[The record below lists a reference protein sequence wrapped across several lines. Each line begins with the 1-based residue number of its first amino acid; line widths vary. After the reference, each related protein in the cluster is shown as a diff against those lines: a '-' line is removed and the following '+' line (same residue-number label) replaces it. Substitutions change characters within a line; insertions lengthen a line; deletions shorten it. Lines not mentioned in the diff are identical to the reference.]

1 MSSLLVSG
9 GEILN
14 GIIEQAPWV
23 VRIIVA
29 TLCGGAIGIERTMRQ
44 KDAGFRTHCIVALGA
59 ALAIIVSKY
68 GFFDVLI
75 ENPDLKIQADASRIA
90 SNILTGVG
98 FLGAGMIF
106 VKGANIKGLTTA
118 AGIWATAAVGMTIG
132 SGLYF
137 VGVVSTLLIIIL
149 QIVFHTFL
157 IGFDKVLANDVR
169 NDVVVSLKNTPE
181 AVSAFKAQLED
192 HGMQIMNSKIS
203 LQSKAER
210 LTLTLTVHSDKDI
223 DFLEIAS
230 IVQTN
235 NDVYSF
241 TID

>member
-1 MSSLLVSG
+1 
-9 GEILN
+9 
-14 GIIEQAPWV
+14 
-23 VRIIVA
+23 
-29 TLCGGAIGIERTMRQ
+29 
-44 KDAGFRTHCIVALGA
+44 
-59 ALAIIVSKY
+59 
-68 GFFDVLI
+68 
-75 ENPDLKIQADASRIA
+75 
-90 SNILTGVG
+90 
-98 FLGAGMIF
+98 MIF

-137 VGVVSTLLIIIL
+137 VGIVSTLLIIIL
-149 QIVFHTFL
+149 QIVFHAFL

-169 NDVVVSLKNTPE
+169 NDVVVSLRNTPE
-181 AVSAFKAQLED
+181 AVSAFKLQLEE

-230 IVQTN
+230 IVQAN
-235 NDVYSF
+235 SDVYSF

>member
-1 MSSLLVSG
+1 MSSLIVTAEEL
-9 GEILN
+9 LN
-14 GIIEQAPWV
+14 GIIMQTPWV
-23 VRIIVA
+23 VRIIIA
-29 TLCGGAIGIERTMRQ
+29 CLCGGAIGIERTMRQ

-59 ALAIIVSKY
+59 ALAVVVSKY
-68 GFFDVLI
+68 GFFDVLYDY
-75 ENPDLKIQADASRIA
+75 PGLKIQADASRIA

-137 VGVVSTLLIIIL
+137 VGIVSTLLIIIL

-157 IGFDKVLANDVR
+157 IGFDKVLG

-181 AVSAFKAQLED
+181 SVANFKAQLED

-210 LTLTLTVHSDKDI
+210 LTLTLTVHGDKDM

-235 NDVYSF
+235 PDVYSF